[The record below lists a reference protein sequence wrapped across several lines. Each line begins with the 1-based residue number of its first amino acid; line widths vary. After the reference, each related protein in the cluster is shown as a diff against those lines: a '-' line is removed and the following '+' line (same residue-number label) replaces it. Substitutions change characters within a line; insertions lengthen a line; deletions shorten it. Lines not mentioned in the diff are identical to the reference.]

1 MSPSD
6 KICDQTSG
14 FLNQFCYNNPVFPK
28 GSGTEKMDQLI
39 IPRAEHSISRRMIDE
54 EALKVLY
61 RLHRHG
67 FLAYLV
73 GGSVRDILLGKTP
86 KDFDVATNAHPH
98 EINTLFKNS
107 RVIGRRFRL
116 VHVFFRGGK
125 IIEVSTFR
133 SRSEFEEVQTEKG
146 DIIRTDSFGTP
157 AEDALRRDITVNGL
171 FYNIADFSI
180 IDYVGGMADLERQVI
195 RTIGDPDERFQQ
207 DPVRMIR
214 VIRHAARTGFSIEGQ
229 TYQAIFRNREEIRK
243 CSPSRL
249 RDEFLRDLK
258 EGAARSSLSL
268 MLQTGLLFSL
278 FPGLERALGRGGLS
292 EKKSRGFFLSL
303 FDLVDQLFKTGRQ
316 VTESILLALLLTPF
330 LRAVTPQ
337 HPFLGKREKYIYWAQ
352 SIHWAIDEI
361 LTPFSFPRC
370 AKEMA
375 SQILI
380 AQSNLRKSIKN
391 GVIPKRLRMKKYF
404 KEAVLLFGIE
414 AEAKGEKVP
423 RILQNAVSADL
434 LPWWPKK
441 LKTRDQRL
449 RERDVPQTGAQESG
463 GKTTLSACSN
473 RPLAGEEMRS
483 SDSGKTGVS
492 LLHE

>member
-1 MSPSD
+1 MSPEGRKWTNSSF
-6 KICDQTSG
+6 QE
-14 FLNQFCYNNPVFPK
+14 LN
-28 GSGTEKMDQLI
+28 
-39 IPRAEHSISRRMIDE
+39 IPISRSMIDE

-73 GGSVRDILLGKTP
+73 GGSVRDLLLGKTP
-86 KDFDVATNAHPH
+86 KDFDLATNAHPH
-98 EINTLFKNS
+98 EINALFKNS

-116 VHVFFRGGK
+116 VHVFFKGGK

-133 SRSEFEEVQTEKG
+133 SRSEFEEIQTEEG
-146 DIIRTDSFGTP
+146 NIIRTDSFGTP

-214 VIRHAARTGFSIEGQ
+214 VIRHAARTRFSIEGA
-229 TYQAIFRNREEIRK
+229 TYQAILRHREEIRK

-249 RDEFLRDLK
+249 RDEFLRELK
-258 EGAARSSLSL
+258 EGAARPSLDL
-268 MLQTGLLFSL
+268 MLQTGLLFSI
-278 FPGLERALGRGGLS
+278 FPGLERALGHRSLS
-292 EKKSRGFFLSL
+292 EKKSREFFLSL
-303 FDLVDQLFKTGRQ
+303 FDLVDQLLKTGRQ
-316 VTESILLALLLTPF
+316 VTESILLALFLTPF

-337 HPFLGKREKYIYWAQ
+337 HPFLGKREKYLYWAQ
-352 SIHWAIDEI
+352 SIHWAVHEV
-361 LTPFSFPRC
+361 LTPFSFPRG

-380 AQSNLRKSIKN
+380 AQSNLKKSIKN
-391 GVIPKRLRMKKYF
+391 GVLPKRLRTKKYF

-414 AEAKGEKVP
+414 AEAKGEKTP
-423 RILQNAVSADL
+423 RILQNAVPPDF
-434 LPWWPKK
+434 LPWWPKILK
-441 LKTRDQRL
+441 EKDRRISQTKRPTERNLKTGLHPL
-449 RERDVPQTGAQESG
+449 RMKARG
-463 GKTTLSACSN
+463 
-473 RPLAGEEMRS
+473 
-483 SDSGKTGVS
+483 
-492 LLHE
+492 